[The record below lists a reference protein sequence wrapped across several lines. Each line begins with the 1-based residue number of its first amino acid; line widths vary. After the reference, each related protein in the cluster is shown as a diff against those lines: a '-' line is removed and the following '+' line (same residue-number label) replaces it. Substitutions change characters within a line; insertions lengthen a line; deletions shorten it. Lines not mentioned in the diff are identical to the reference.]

1 MRHSCY
7 CKSLSRKL
15 WTSWHLNR
23 IKYFYQEIYLLELFI
38 QINNSYCTCTAN
50 ISTHVVSDAC
60 RHKQTHS
67 LAVEPL
73 LVIILAGLLQNK

>member
-1 MRHSCY
+1 MDQLAFEPDQIFLPR
-7 CKSLSRKL
+7 
-15 WTSWHLNR
+15 N
-23 IKYFYQEIYLLELFI
+23 LLELFI

-67 LAVEPL
+67 LALEPL